1 MAVEQYAETV
11 RNYAARAKESPVKLK
26 ELQDWNDEL
35 WAKIKAGES
44 GAITSASANGV
55 AATVVSGWTNM
66 MQYNATRDALVM
78 ARMRITPTSRT
89 YARII

>member
-1 MAVEQYAETV
+1 MAGEQYAETV
-11 RNYAARAKESPVKLK
+11 RNYAARAKESPAKLK

-55 AATVVSGWTNM
+55 SATVASGWTNL
-66 MQYNATRDALVM
+66 MQYNATRDALTI
-78 ARMRITPTSRT
+78 AKRGLASTSRT